1 MNWLVLRE
9 IVGIVVIISEQNK
22 CGLNGRW
29 QGVDLKS
36 TNVGDPPHSHLHNFE
51 VLHLPCLI
59 KGWSSHFIY
68 IYIYIYIYIFMYMYM
83 YIYFK
88 LLVYWLKHIF
98 EVLLAK
104 YVSILVM
111 LIVTLA
117 TGLNIHFRFY
127 AFVKLIYPVTETIC
141 FQSPLEC

>member
-1 MNWLVLRE
+1 
-9 IVGIVVIISEQNK
+9 
-22 CGLNGRW
+22 
-29 QGVDLKS
+29 
-36 TNVGDPPHSHLHNFE
+36 
-51 VLHLPCLI
+51 
-59 KGWSSHFIY
+59 
-68 IYIYIYIYIFMYMYM
+68 MYM
-83 YIYFK
+83 YFK

>member
-1 MNWLVLRE
+1 MWTQWKMAR
-9 IVGIVVIISEQNK
+9 G
-22 CGLNGRW
+22 GLKKHECWG
-29 QGVDLKS
+29 S
-36 TNVGDPPHSHLHNFE
+36 PHSHLHNFVK
-51 VLHLPCLI
+51 VLHLPCLR
-59 KGWSSHFIY
+59 KGRSSHFIY
-68 IYIYIYIYIFMYMYM
+68 IYTCVCVYVYVMYM
-83 YIYFK
+83 YFK

>member
-1 MNWLVLRE
+1 ML
-9 IVGIVVIISEQNK
+9 GIPHIPTAQFCQSFALTMSQKRSE
-22 CGLNGRW
+22 L
-29 QGVDLKS
+29 S
-36 TNVGDPPHSHLHNFE
+36 F
-51 VLHLPCLI
+51 
-59 KGWSSHFIY
+59 Y
-68 IYIYIYIYIFMYMYM
+68 IYIHARVCVCVYVYVMYM
-83 YIYFK
+83 YFK